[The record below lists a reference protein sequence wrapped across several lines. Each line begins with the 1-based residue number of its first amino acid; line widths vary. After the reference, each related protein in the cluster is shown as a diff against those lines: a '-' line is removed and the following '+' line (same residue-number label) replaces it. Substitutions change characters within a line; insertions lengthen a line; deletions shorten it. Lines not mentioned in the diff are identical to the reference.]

1 MTDILD
7 ALAARLRVELADI
20 ERVAGLAERRWQ
32 KALVDEDYLGSV
44 ALDLQSFYQGVER
57 LLELVAKTVDGALP
71 SSEDWHRQLLDQMAS
86 EVAGIRPALISAET
100 RTCLDRLRRFRHVV
114 RNVYVFDLSPD
125 KLEPLLL
132 ELPSASRLV
141 QRDLEAFAAFLG
153 QAT

>member
-1 MTDILD
+1 M
-7 ALAARLRVELADI
+7 
-20 ERVAGLAERRWQ
+20 
-32 KALVDEDYLGSV
+32 
-44 ALDLQSFYQGVER
+44 
-57 LLELVAKTVDGALP
+57 AKTVDGALP

-114 RNVYVFDLSPD
+114 RNVYVFNLSPD

-132 ELPSASRLV
+132 ELPSTSRLV
-141 QRDLEAFAAFLG
+141 QRDLEAFAVFLG